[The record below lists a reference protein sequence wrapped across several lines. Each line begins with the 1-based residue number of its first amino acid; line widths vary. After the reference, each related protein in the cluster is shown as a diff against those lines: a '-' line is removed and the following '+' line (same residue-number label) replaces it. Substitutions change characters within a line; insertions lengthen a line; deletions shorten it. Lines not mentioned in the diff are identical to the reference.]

1 MNKFDFDFNEEMAV
15 MDKYVITPNELAVIK
30 YIMLLQNEYPGDHF
44 LRLVRILHEN
54 KIELRDIL
62 TSLQSKG
69 IILKSY
75 KIPLKGQK
83 FNPLDI
89 PFNKNFAKTIWRS
102 SFEMGKELFEAYPMF
117 ININGAIMAARGIAK
132 KFNIPEE
139 FFRYYGKTI
148 HWSLDKHKEILDLLK
163 WEKDNDVHF
172 INMSL
177 ATFVINQNWNE
188 LKALKEGKLANIN
201 YDVIKSL

>member
-1 MNKFDFDFNEEMAV
+1 
-15 MDKYVITPNELAVIK
+15 
-30 YIMLLQNEYPGDHF
+30 
-44 LRLVRILHEN
+44 
-54 KIELRDIL
+54 
-62 TSLQSKG
+62 
-69 IILKSY
+69 
-75 KIPLKGQK
+75 
-83 FNPLDI
+83 
-89 PFNKNFAKTIWRS
+89 
-102 SFEMGKELFEAYPMF
+102 MGKELFEAYPMF

-132 KFNIPEE
+132 KFNSPEE

-163 WEKDNDVHF
+163 WEKDNDIHF

>member
-15 MDKYVITPNELAVIK
+15 MDKYIITPNELAVIK

-89 PFNKNFAKTIWRS
+89 PLIRTLLK
-102 SFEMGKELFEAYPMF
+102 L
-117 ININGAIMAARGIAK
+117 
-132 KFNIPEE
+132 
-139 FFRYYGKTI
+139 YG
-148 HWSLDKHKEILDLLK
+148 EVLLK
-163 WEKDNDVHF
+163 WVKNF
-172 INMSL
+172 
-177 ATFVINQNWNE
+177 
-188 LKALKEGKLANIN
+188 LKHIQCLSTLM
-201 YDVIKSL
+201 VL